1 MAPQTAMPQVPFLL
15 QGLKPLTSGSV
26 DTYVKAN
33 LLPGASKVRGKTILG
48 LGTPL
53 CLRGLAVTPHDT
65 RLPGQPAED
74 PHSAWLWGCHLGR
87 DAHLP
92 RLHLPGRRT
101 QDPAV
106 RLTLGLAG
114 GLKGAEG
121 CQPGLT
127 CTPAQTLC
135 V

>member
-1 MAPQTAMPQVPFLL
+1 MPFLP

-33 LLPGASKVRGKTILG
+33 LLPGANKVRGQTTLGG
-48 LGTPL
+48 LGTPHF
-53 CLRGLAVTPHDT
+53 LRGLAVTRHDT
-65 RLPGQPAED
+65 WPPGQPTED

-101 QDPAV
+101 QDTEV

-114 GLKGAEG
+114 GLEGAEG

-127 CTPAQTLC
+127 CTPAQTLR